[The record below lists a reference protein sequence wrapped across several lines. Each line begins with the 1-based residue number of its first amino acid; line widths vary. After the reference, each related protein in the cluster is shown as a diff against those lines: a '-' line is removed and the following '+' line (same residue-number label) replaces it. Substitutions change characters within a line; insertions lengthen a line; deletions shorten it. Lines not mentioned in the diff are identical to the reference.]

1 LIEISNY
8 HTTDKQLCRKREKQ
22 GSHPMNDQQESGPS
36 MLSLL
41 VQNED
46 NNIFAR
52 QTREYLKSEMAVFL
66 AIHPKIQGK
75 NNPR

>member
-1 LIEISNY
+1 LIKISNY
-8 HTTDKQLCRKREKQ
+8 HTTDKKLCSKREKQ
-22 GSHPMNDQQESGPS
+22 GSHPKNDQQESGPS

-41 VQNED
+41 VQNGYD
-46 NNIFAR
+46 DLISR
-52 QTREYLKSEMAVFL
+52 QTREYLKREMATFL

>member
-1 LIEISNY
+1 
-8 HTTDKQLCRKREKQ
+8 
-22 GSHPMNDQQESGPS
+22 MNDQQESGPS

-41 VQNED
+41 VQNGYD
-46 NNIFAR
+46 DLISR
-52 QTREYLKSEMAVFL
+52 QTREYLKREMAAFL